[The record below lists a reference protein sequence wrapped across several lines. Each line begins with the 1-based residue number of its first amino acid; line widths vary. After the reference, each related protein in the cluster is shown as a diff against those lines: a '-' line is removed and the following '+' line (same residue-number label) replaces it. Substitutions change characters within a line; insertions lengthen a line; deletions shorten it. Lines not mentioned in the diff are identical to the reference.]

1 MEKIA
6 ILILTLLAFP
16 SCSKASET
24 APAENIQIHVRQEW
38 RIQITP
44 KGRISIHSSGDSN
57 PMANAHTSEKTAD
70 FHDVLKL
77 LTDDVKSFPDR
88 GEARKKSVWAQIPGM
103 SEKIA
108 VSEESLFKILA
119 MASKHWEFPGL
130 TSRLAERLEK
140 QPILQDIKKQN
151 KALHP
156 TDGAVVPEKPKE

>member
-1 MEKIA
+1 MKTIV
-6 ILILTLLAFP
+6 ILILTLLALP

-24 APAENIQIHVRQEW
+24 APSKNIQIHVRQEW

-57 PMANAHTSEKTAD
+57 PMANAHTSEKVTE
-70 FHDVLKL
+70 FHDILKL
-77 LTDDVKSFPDR
+77 LTDDVKSFPDG

-108 VSEESLFKILA
+108 VSEESLFKILET
-119 MASKHWEFPGL
+119 ASKHWEFPGL
-130 TSRLAERLEK
+130 TTRITERLEK

-156 TDGAVVPEKPKE
+156 TDGAVVPENPKE